1 METEPIVNI
10 EEAAAFIDIPNFRKL
25 SNGLSLCPNKRMEG
39 PLCRFFIEWSNQLY
53 EIPVDETSLKDESD
67 IFGLNFF
74 KKLYQVNVN
83 ELIVF
88 ACIILTGDCKDFSKD
103 GIALFNSNPTEK
115 SVFIY
120 SNKNIKLEKIIFPLN
135 LQEKKYHLMSKK

>member
-88 ACIILTGDCKDFSKD
+88 ACIILTSVGRFSKN
-103 GIALFNSNPTEK
+103 FENFEK
-115 SVFIY
+115 FFLIFFEIVVSKFRKKFSKHWY
-120 SNKNIKLEKIIFPLN
+120 FRKFSKISEN
-135 LQEKKYHLMSKK
+135 

>member
-1 METEPIVNI
+1 MVQ
-10 EEAAAFIDIPNFRKL
+10 
-25 SNGLSLCPNKRMEG
+25 S
-39 PLCRFFIEWSNQLY
+39 
-53 EIPVDETSLKDESD
+53 
-67 IFGLNFF
+67 
-74 KKLYQVNVN
+74 KKFYQVNVN

-120 SNKNIKLEKIIFPLN
+120 PNKNIKLEKIILPFN
-135 LQEKKYHLMSKK
+135 LQEKKNHLMSKK